1 MEQSLNAVF
10 PATTLQ
16 TCIVHLIRS
25 SRDYA
30 NWKERRVVAAA
41 LKPIYTAP
49 TVEAALAALA
59 EFERGPCGQRYAPIA
74 QAWRRAWDCVIPFFI
89 FPPGIRKLIYTTN
102 AIESIT
108 RSCAGR

>member
-1 MEQSLNAVF
+1 M
-10 PATTLQ
+10 
-16 TCIVHLIRS
+16 HLIRS
-25 SRDYA
+25 CRDYA
-30 NWKERRVVAAA
+30 NWKERRVVAAT
-41 LKPIYTAP
+41 LKPIAP

-74 QAWRRAWDCVIPFFI
+74 QAWRRAWDWVIPFFI
-89 FPPGIRKLIYTTN
+89 FPPAIRKLIYTTN